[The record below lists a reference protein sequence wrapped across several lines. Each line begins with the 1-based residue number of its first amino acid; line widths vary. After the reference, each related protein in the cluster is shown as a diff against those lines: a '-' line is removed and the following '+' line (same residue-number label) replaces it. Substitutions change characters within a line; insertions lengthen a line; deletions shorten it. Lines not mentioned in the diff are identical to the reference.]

1 LKDTKKKSKMQANKL
16 NLNDPDEES
25 A

>member
-1 LKDTKKKSKMQANKL
+1 MQANKL